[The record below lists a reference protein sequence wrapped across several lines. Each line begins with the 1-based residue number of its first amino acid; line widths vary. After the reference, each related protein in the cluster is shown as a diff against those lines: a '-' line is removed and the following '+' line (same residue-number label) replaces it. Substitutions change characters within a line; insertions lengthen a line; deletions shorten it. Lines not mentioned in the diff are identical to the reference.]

1 MENISRQ
8 NREEI
13 IKLQGKI
20 DLVNQ
25 EVKQIRTN
33 HLVHLESQINDI
45 KKILW
50 FITAVV
56 VSNVAVVI
64 RQLLLG

>member
-1 MENISRQ
+1 MENISQQ

-33 HLVHLESQINDI
+33 HLTHLESQINDI

-50 FITAVV
+50 FISAVV

-64 RQLLLG
+64 RQLLSG

>member
-1 MENISRQ
+1 MENISQQ

-56 VSNVAVVI
+56 VSNVAVVL
-64 RQLLLG
+64 RQLLSG

>member
-1 MENISRQ
+1 MENVSQQ

-64 RQLLLG
+64 RQLLSG

>member
-1 MENISRQ
+1 MENVSQQ

-56 VSNVAVVI
+56 VSNVAVVL
-64 RQLLLG
+64 RQLLSG